1 MAMAPRRKISKE
13 EVIEKL
19 KDDGDFDSLR
29 LQIIRRLKDNEE
41 LRNKMISVVKESRAL
56 NRPDAQTMKTRQLSD
71 AIFQEVGSKMLSQL
85 SDGLWGIIRSEDG
98 MKNEIRDTVQSVYT
112 TLSNPGGVQ
121 EVKPSTR
128 ESEHNIPTSSSLLH
142 LGNEFGPSSKQK
154 QELIY
159 VQENKGEAAC
169 SSSTNNRVSYTDH
182 NNNINCDDD
191 EDPELPPVA
200 TTTAA
205 SAIPIA
211 IAFSSSSSSSP
222 TNPNPQSLNFS
233 RPSPR
238 GLGLAR
244 SFASSPMT
252 TVPASDSNLSQED
265 GVMPQL
271 LTEFMVNMKC
281 EGCVNAVKSK
291 LETIE
296 GIEKVDVD
304 LANQVVRI
312 LGSSPVKTMS
322 QALEQTG
329 RKARLIGQGVPQD
342 FLVSAA
348 VAEFKGPD
356 IFGVVRFAQVSMEL
370 ARIEANFTGLS
381 PGNHSW
387 SINEYGDLTNGAA
400 STGNLYNPFEDHTI
414 TEPLGDLGTLEADQS
429 GEAFYSG
436 KKEKL
441 KVADLIGRAV
451 VVYKTEDKKLGPRLT
466 AAVIARSAGVGENYK
481 KLCTCD
487 GTVIWEATNSDFMT
501 SKV

>member
-1 MAMAPRRKISKE
+1 MNVNGSKIKAMASI
-13 EVIEKL
+13 
-19 KDDGDFDSLR
+19 LR
-29 LQIIRRLKDNEE
+29 
-41 LRNKMISVVKESRAL
+41 S
-56 NRPDAQTMKTRQLSD
+56 
-71 AIFQEVGSKMLSQL
+71 
-85 SDGLWGIIRSEDG
+85 
-98 MKNEIRDTVQSVYT
+98 
-112 TLSNPGGVQ
+112 
-121 EVKPSTR
+121 
-128 ESEHNIPTSSSLLH
+128 
-142 LGNEFGPSSKQK
+142 
-154 QELIY
+154 
-159 VQENKGEAAC
+159 
-169 SSSTNNRVSYTDH
+169 
-182 NNNINCDDD
+182 
-191 EDPELPPVA
+191 VA
-200 TTTAA
+200 TTRAA

-211 IAFSSSSSSSP
+211 ITFSSSSSSSP
-222 TNPNPQSLNFS
+222 TNPTPKSLSFS
-233 RPSPR
+233 RSSPC
-238 GLGLAR
+238 GLRLSR
-244 SFASSPMT
+244 SFSSSPMT
-252 TVPASDSNLSQED
+252 TIPASDGSLRQED

-271 LTEFMVNMKC
+271 LTEFMVDMKC

-312 LGSSPVKTMS
+312 LGCSPVKDMN

-348 VAEFKGPD
+348 VAEFKGPY
-356 IFGVVRFAQVSMEL
+356 IFGVVRFAQVSMKL

-400 STGNLYNPFEDHTI
+400 STGNLYNPFQDHTT

-436 KKEKL
+436 QKEKL

-451 VVYKTEDKKLGPRLT
+451 VVYKTEDKKSGPGLI

-487 GTVIWEATNSDFMT
+487 GTVIWEATNSDFVT

>member
-1 MAMAPRRKISKE
+1 MAPRRKISKE
-13 EVIEKL
+13 DVIEKL

-41 LRNKMISVVKESRAL
+41 LRNKMISVVKESTAL

-98 MKNEIRDTVQSVYT
+98 MKNEIRETVQSVYT

-121 EVKPSTR
+121 EGPSNTR
-128 ESEHNIPTSSSLLH
+128 ESEHNIPTSSTLLH

-169 SSSTNNRVSYTDH
+169 SSSTNNRVSYTD

-191 EDPELPPVA
+191 EEDPELPPVA
-200 TTTAA
+200 TTTATVVAA
-205 SAIPIA
+205 SAILNA
-211 IAFSSSSSSSP
+211 IAFSYPLLLPP
-222 TNPNPQSLNFS
+222 TNLEPQSLNFS

-238 GLGLAR
+238 RLGLAR

-252 TVPASDSNLSQED
+252 TVPASDSNLSQEL
-265 GVMPQL
+265 PQL
-271 LTEFMVNMKC
+271 LTEFMVDMKC

-291 LETIE
+291 LQTIE
-296 GIEKVDVD
+296 GIEKVDMD
-304 LANQVVRI
+304 LANQVVRV

-322 QALEQTG
+322 RALEQTG

-356 IFGVVRFAQVSMEL
+356 IFGVVRFGQVSMEL

-400 STGNLYNPFEDHTI
+400 STGNLYNPFQDPTI

-441 KVADLIGRAV
+441 KVADLIGRAL
-451 VVYKTEDKKLGPRLT
+451 VVYKTEDKKSGPGLT

-487 GTVIWEATNSDFMT
+487 GIVIWEATNSDFVT
-501 SKV
+501 SNV